1 MAAIT
6 QVAQVARRALGI
18 ADERQLPPGPKWPA
32 LVQLGMWLYRPY
44 PLLEG
49 SRRRYGTP
57 FTLRLPGLG
66 PIAVFDDPEAIKEI
80 FTGSSD
86 ELYAGLA
93 NEPLRPVV
101 GGRSLLL
108 LDGPRH
114 LRERRLLLP
123 PFHGAR
129 MQRYGEIMREVASA
143 DLRGWPIG
151 EAFPVQPRTQAITL
165 DIILRTVFGTEE
177 GAAADKIRT
186 ALYQLIVDFSSPSLL
201 VPALQA
207 DLGPRSVWGRFV
219 RTRRTTD
226 ALVYE
231 MIDERRRR
239 GTEGRDDILSMLL
252 DARYEDGSA
261 MSEVELRDELVTMLV
276 AGHETTA
283 TGLSWAFHHLIENPE
298 VQAAVHEELDRVVG
312 DGTVEPEHELPYLDA
327 VIKETLRVVPVIAA
341 VGRVLQAPTRIGGID
356 LPAGIMVTPSI
367 YLTHRNPSLYPEP
380 DRFDPSRFLG
390 VRPSP
395 YAWLPF
401 GGGVRRC
408 IGMAFALYEMRVVL
422 ATVLARHRVR
432 AAPGV
437 RIRPFRRSVTMAP
450 SNDMPLVLER
460 R

>member
-1 MAAIT
+1 
-6 QVAQVARRALGI
+6 
-18 ADERQLPPGPKWPA
+18 
-32 LVQLGMWLYRPY
+32 MWLYRPY
-44 PLLEG
+44 QLLEG
-49 SRRRYGTP
+49 SRERYGTP

-66 PIAVFDDPEAIKEI
+66 AIVVFDDPDAIKEI

-86 ELYAGLA
+86 NLYAGLA

-129 MQRYGEIMREVASA
+129 MQRYGEIMREVTEH
-143 DLRGWPIG
+143 DLRGWPLG
-151 EAFPVQPRTQAITL
+151 ETFKVQPRTQAITL

-177 GAAADKIRT
+177 GAAADEIRA

-219 RTRRTTD
+219 RTRRATD
-226 ALVYE
+226 ALVYG
-231 MIDERRRR
+231 MIDERRRV

-283 TGLSWAFHHLIENPE
+283 TGLSWAFHHLIEHPQ
-298 VQAAVHEELDRVVG
+298 VQAEVHAELDRVIGGVMG
-312 DGTVEPEHELPYLDA
+312 GRPIEPEHELPYLDA

-341 VGRVLQAPTRIGGID
+341 VGRVLQTPTRIGGLD

-367 YLTHRNPSLYPEP
+367 YLTHRNPRLYPDP

-390 VRPSP
+390 VRPNP

-422 ATVLARHRVR
+422 RTVLATHRVR

-450 SNDMPLVLER
+450 SNDMPMVLER